1 MEITYRGLKILRPDF
16 PQNENFSWNVT
27 FQLPT
32 IEFGK
37 YPPNGDFNFIWQ
49 DKSVNIEIT
58 EV

>member
-1 MEITYRGLKILRPDF
+1 MEIIYHGLKILRPDF
-16 PQNENFSWNVT
+16 PQSEDFSWNVT
-27 FQLPT
+27 FQLP

-49 DKSVNIEIT
+49 DKNVNIEIT

>member
-1 MEITYRGLKILRPDF
+1 MVITYHGLKILRPDF
-16 PQNENFSWNVT
+16 LLSQDFSWNVT
-27 FQLPT
+27 FQFP

-37 YPPNGDFNFIWQ
+37 YSPNGDFNFIWQ